1 MTILFLRA
9 ANAASIWS
17 RREAWLKSWGRA
29 GSGFQLK
36 FLRTPSAWCASF
48 SAGTIRRVCE
58 PGGVHLGGDTTKG
71 VVSQNPTFRPRRK
84 SLRCHTAPDE
94 PVSIPRIA
102 SPRVRPSAIGS
113 QSNVGPSP
121 ANPGTPMPHFRA
133 PRARRAVSA
142 AVKAAGVEARPFP
155 THALSLAGTVHRRS
169 GPKGRSVPI
178 LYHAPCKHLWPQL
191 LTRSRREKHVAGLI
205 SLPGEGP
212 KGGAPAE
219 SVRWSRLSLHTMQTA
234 AACERPSGTV

>member
-1 MTILFLRA
+1 MPPQSGPGARRGLNRGGGPEADSSSSSSGRRARGAPHFQRVRPALRG
-9 ANAASIWS
+9 
-17 RREAWLKSWGRA
+17 GRSA
-29 GSGFQLK
+29 GSVNRGASTWAA
-36 FLRTPSAWCASF
+36 TP
-48 SAGTIRRVCE
+48 R
-58 PGGVHLGGDTTKG
+58 KG

-142 AVKAAGVEARPFP
+142 AVKAAAVEARPFP

-169 GPKGRSVPI
+169 GPKGRSVPV